1 MSIIYQSEVTADAM
15 ADIIQAIASASR
27 VPGHVIEIKAA
38 GRSSKQNRLLHLVL
52 GHLSK
57 STKFNGSEYDIDG
70 WKTIIISAYRAA
82 TGQPARIIEG
92 LEGEPVMIID
102 RSSRMSR
109 DELNG
114 LIDAAFAYAAIL
126 GVRIP
131 LPPDLAEYYESIR
144 GR

>member
-1 MSIIYQSEVTADAM
+1 MPVIYQSEVTADAM
-15 ADIIQAIASASR
+15 ADIMQAVASSSR

-38 GRSSKQNRLLHLVL
+38 GRSNKQNRLLHLVL

-57 STKFNGSEYDIDG
+57 SAKFNGGEYDIDG
-70 WKTIIISAYRAA
+70 WKTIIISAYRTA
-82 TGQPARIIEG
+82 TGQPTRIING

-102 RSSRMSR
+102 RSSRMSK

-131 LPPDLAEYYESIR
+131 LPSDLAEYYESIR